1 MCRAR
6 IRNKELKNMKKQ
18 DLIKM
23 IEEKIYVEELK
34 DIATLYY
41 IKEFSQLDISF
52 ELNKCEKSIYNALKE
67 FDFSRLDDIE
77 EELKDLKKQLKSKDK

>member
-23 IEEKIYVEELK
+23 IEEKDK
-34 DIATLYY
+34 GGD
-41 IKEFSQLDISF
+41 KE
-52 ELNKCEKSIYNALKE
+52 
-67 FDFSRLDDIE
+67 
-77 EELKDLKKQLKSKDK
+77 

>member
-67 FDFSRLDDIE
+67 IE
-77 EELKDLKKQLKSKDK
+77 RILE